1 MTSIV
6 SSEKMKY
13 SGPQSSVSANEESWK
28 GFRLKNSPL
37 KLVVFLGHG
46 SKYSMFIE
54 SNRFV
59 NLGMLFLFNTRCY
72 RSSGGK
78 QKVSICV
85 GIICL
90 EGYPSIELPQKAWR
104 WALLHLPLILP
115 CPNNPTFKSTSV
127 RFCEILRI
135 LFE

>member
-59 NLGMLFLFNTRCY
+59 NLGMLFLFNTRETVEKPPITKI
-72 RSSGGK
+72 GGTNK
-78 QKVSICV
+78 LK
-85 GIICL
+85 
-90 EGYPSIELPQKAWR
+90 
-104 WALLHLPLILP
+104 
-115 CPNNPTFKSTSV
+115 
-127 RFCEILRI
+127 
-135 LFE
+135 